1 MSAIAAVFHL
11 TFLVAMTWMAIQGN
25 VAGTCFFGFL
35 LVLDQMRNP
44 D

>member
-1 MSAIAAVFHL
+1 MSALAAVFHL
-11 TFLVAMTWMAIQGN
+11 ACIVAMTWMAIEGN

-44 D
+44 A